1 MDEIHS
7 GWNSR
12 ITNIVHARFQNPI
25 AKSNLMEACDMR
37 VGIILFLNSQ
47 VRTVNVTLFAIESA
61 SDFIPFAENYRKT
74 MGIMGTSVWAYKV
87 EGKEVRFSL
96 HWRTLHVNTRK
107 GGTSREHGYRFSNL
121 VNQYRLFSRSV
132 KPLSSYKLTHND
144 RANQSAP
151 DVFPGISNYSNNLR
165 TEIPSR
171 SQHLSYIMF
180 SEFLCSRFS
189 HKYISTILEK
199 LFKDLYIYFWIILV
213 INFYKNNNY
222 KHL

>member
-1 MDEIHS
+1 MWLCLQLRVHQIS
-7 GWNSR
+7 YRSLR
-12 ITNIVHARFQNPI
+12 TIVRRWELWVQACELT
-25 AKSNLMEACDMR
+25 KSKGRRYVVA
-37 VGIILFLNSQ
+37 
-47 VRTVNVTLFAIESA
+47 
-61 SDFIPFAENYRKT
+61 
-74 MGIMGTSVWAYKV
+74 
-87 EGKEVRFSL
+87 FSL

-189 HKYISTILEK
+189 HKCISTILEK